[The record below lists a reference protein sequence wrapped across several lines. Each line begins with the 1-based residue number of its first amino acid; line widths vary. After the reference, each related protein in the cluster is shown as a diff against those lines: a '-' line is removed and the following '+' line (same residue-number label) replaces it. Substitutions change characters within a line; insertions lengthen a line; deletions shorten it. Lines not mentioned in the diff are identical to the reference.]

1 MSQNNLPS
9 NLPSVERLLQRVAV
23 AEKSQQKEIR
33 ITIQEARDLTSELA
47 IFSTKMSKTVQLYT
61 SLLLPES
68 YYIHIFFFSF
78 FDTRHDKAILSQIYY
93 SDF

>member
-47 IFSTKMSKTVQLYT
+47 IFSTKMSKTVQ
-61 SLLLPES
+61 E
-68 YYIHIFFFSF
+68 IHIMLKELKEDSSKIDVKFYGGSF
-78 FDTRHDKAILSQIYY
+78 
-93 SDF
+93 